1 MLPARVGR
9 VTVNE
14 ANRIDS
20 ARLDDSLWLIKLHGE
35 HDLSTAE
42 ELDVVLADVA
52 SSGTT
57 VVVDLSAATF
67 IDSSIISRLVRFHQS
82 GERLLLVAPH
92 EHAITRI
99 VEMFGLAA
107 LFPFFESQTAALVEA
122 QTTSS
127 GISAT

>member
-9 VTVNE
+9 LTVND
-14 ANRIDS
+14 ANRID
-20 ARLDDSLWLIKLHGE
+20 AAQLDDSLWLIKLHGE

-42 ELDVVLADVA
+42 ELDAVLADVA

-57 VVVDLSAATF
+57 VVVDLSATTF
-67 IDSSIISRLVRFHQS
+67 IDSTTISRLVRFHQS
-82 GERLLLVAPH
+82 GERVLLVTPH

-107 LFPFFESQTAALVEA
+107 LFPIFEGQTAALVEA
-122 QTTSS
+122 QTNS

>member
-1 MLPARVGR
+1 M
-9 VTVNE
+9 NE

>member
-1 MLPARVGR
+1 
-9 VTVNE
+9 VTVNV

-20 ARLDDSLWLIKLHGE
+20 ARLDDSLWLIELHGE
-35 HDLSTAE
+35 HDLSTAA
-42 ELDVVLADVA
+42 ELDAVLADVA

-82 GERLLLVAPH
+82 GERLLLVTPH

-107 LFPFFESQTAALVEA
+107 LFPFFESQTAALIEA
-122 QTTSS
+122 QTNSS
-127 GISAT
+127 GICAT